1 MALLI
6 HAPLFVDGRDEIAED
21 LDRTLH
27 AAEDRGRL
35 LVDREQA
42 GDGAAAFGD
51 EDFLAG
57 ALDLIEEVEALGL
70 ELAGG
75 DLVFHT
81 MVILPW
87 SEVGLADRQ
96 CGIGSGER
104 AVAGGGVGA
113 GLLQTRRR

>member
-6 HAPLFVDGRDEIAED
+6 HAPFFVDGGDEIAED
-21 LDRTLH
+21 LDGALH
-27 AAEDRGRL
+27 AAEDVGRL
-35 LVDREQA
+35 LVDREQP

-51 EDFLAG
+51 EDFGAG
-57 ALDLIEEVEALGL
+57 ALDLIKEVEALGL

-87 SEVGLADRQ
+87 SEVALRIHEAA
-96 CGIGSGER
+96 SGAEKRR
-104 AVAGGGVGA
+104 AWAA
-113 GLLQTRRR
+113 GLGLG